1 MTTKTC
7 PSCGTE
13 VPESA
18 QRCKQCFHDFN
29 EATPL
34 SRRLVGPL
42 ILLAA
47 FAGMAV
53 VAVIA
58 LAVILSYPTEQKI
71 LVDEATQSIVTITQY
86 RTRRV
91 TDRVRWDEVERLEHV
106 ERMGE
111 YEIRAIGKDGLAT
124 TIERSEQPLEG
135 AAENYASLMGKPLSK
150 ISELS
155 GSKKGKDDV

>member
-29 EATPL
+29 ETVPL
-34 SRRLVGPL
+34 TRRLAGPL
-42 ILLAA
+42 VLLGA
-47 FAGMAV
+47 FAAMAI

-58 LAVILSYPTEQKI
+58 LTVILSYPTEQKI

-86 RTRRV
+86 RTRRE
-91 TDRVRWDEVERLEHV
+91 TTRVKFDDVKNLEHV

-111 YEIRAIGKDGLAT
+111 YEIRAITKDGEMT

-135 AAENYASLMGKPLSK
+135 AAENYASLMGKPLTMS
-150 ISELS
+150 SELT
-155 GSKKGKDDV
+155 GARQE

>member
-34 SRRLVGPL
+34 TRRMVGPL
-42 ILLAA
+42 ALLAA

-58 LAVILSYPTEQKI
+58 LAIVLSYPTEQKI

-91 TDRVRWDEVERLEHV
+91 TDRVKFDEVERLEHV
-106 ERMGE
+106 ERIGE
-111 YEIRAIGKDGLAT
+111 YEIRAIGKDGTPT
-124 TIERSEQPLEG
+124 TIEKSKQPLEG
-135 AAENYASLMGKPLSK
+135 AAENYATLMGKPLTK
-150 ISELS
+150 VSEL
-155 GSKKGKDDV
+155 GAKKSDGG

>member
-1 MTTKTC
+1 MMTKTC

-18 QRCKQCFHDFN
+18 QRCKQCFHDFS
-29 EATPL
+29 EAVPL
-34 SRRLVGPL
+34 TRRLAGPL
-42 ILLAA
+42 VLLAA

-58 LAVILSYPTEQKI
+58 LTVILSYPTEQKI

-86 RTRRV
+86 RTRRE
-91 TDRVRWDEVERLEHV
+91 TTRVKFDEVERIEHV

-111 YEIRAIGKDGLAT
+111 FEVRAVEKDGSTT
-124 TIERSEQPLEG
+124 TIEKSEQPLEG
-135 AAENYASLMGKPLSK
+135 AAENYASLMNKPLSK
-150 ISELS
+150 KSELT
-155 GSKKGKDDV
+155 GAMEEAH